1 MPAQTQTHC
10 ACGKPFSLQ
19 HVLSCPKGGYPS
31 IRHNELRDLTA
42 TLLTE
47 TCTGV
52 VIEPTL
58 QPISSDQLTGATA
71 NSQPGARL
79 DIVAN
84 GFWGG
89 TFERA
94 FFDVRVFNPFA
105 TSNSQ
110 TQLANLYHQ
119 HENMKKRS
127 YEQRIREVELS
138 SFTPLVF
145 AQMGGLGPATI
156 VFYKRLASLLAS
168 KWDQPYSTTMGWL
181 RCRISFSLLI
191 MCIEVL

>member
-1 MPAQTQTHC
+1 MNQRYN
-10 ACGKPFSLQ
+10 
-19 HVLSCPKGGYPS
+19 LSQVINLLVPP
-31 IRHNELRDLTA
+31 LT
-42 TLLTE
+42 
-47 TCTGV
+47 
-52 VIEPTL
+52 
-58 QPISSDQLTGATA
+58 
-71 NSQPGARL
+71 GARL
-79 DIVAN
+79 DIVEN

-94 FFDVRVFNPFA
+94 FFDVRVFNPFV

-110 TQLANLYHQ
+110 TQPANVYRQ
-119 HENMKKRS
+119 HENVKKRS

-145 AQMGGLGPATI
+145 AQTGGLGPAAT

-181 RCRISFSLLI
+181 RCRISFSLLRSSI
-191 MCIEVL
+191 MCIRGARSSRHHFERQASLQPNLVIQESKLVH